1 MIDNLF
7 CLNICFVQLAP
18 KNQKEK
24 YKRNKIIIKK
34 RRKRKQ
40 QTILLLPLDWLWE
53 STLSC
58 NVRRMIKPKT
68 DEVMSIDQL
77 AVRNVDLW

>member
-34 RRKRKQ
+34 DENENNKQ
-40 QTILLLPLDWLWE
+40 FSYFRWIG
-53 STLSC
+53 C
-58 NVRRMIKPKT
+58 GN
-68 DEVMSIDQL
+68 QL
-77 AVRNVDLW
+77 FHATSDG